1 MHQRRAQQ
9 ILLQD
14 LKRVPAVVIFGPR
27 QVGKTTLVRQLMAQ
41 NPKHFILLDLELPS
55 DRAKLTDPE
64 LYLTQFEDKT
74 VVLDEVQFVPDLF
87 PVLRALI
94 DKNRSPGR
102 FILLGSA
109 SPKLMQQSAESLAC
123 RVRYREL
130 YPLDL
135 TEIGSADVEKLWLRG
150 GFPEPFDAEDAK
162 EAMQWHPDFLRSY
175 TTRDL
180 RLLGLPMATTQLER
194 LLQMLAF
201 MHGQQLNYSSIAKSL
216 GLSVPTVSHAVQF
229 LEEALLIRLLKPWS
243 SNTGKRLIRTPKVY
257 VRDTGMLHYLLGI
270 TTFDLLMGHPQAGN
284 SWEGFVVQQIMANLP
299 ASLTPYFYR
308 TAAGAELDLVLM
320 EGDQTLYALEI
331 KLSTA
336 PKISRGNT
344 ESANDLQPLHKVV
357 IYAKEDTYPLKDGWE
372 AMGIRGFLGRVG
384 VEN

>member
-1 MHQRRAQQ
+1 MYQRRAQQ

-14 LKRVPAVVIFGPR
+14 LKKVPAVVIFGPR

-41 NPKHFILLDLELPS
+41 NPEHFMLLDLELPS

-109 SPKLMQQSAESLAC
+109 SPKLMQQSAESLAG

-135 TEIGSADVEKLWLRG
+135 TETGSADVEKLWLRG

-162 EAMQWHPDFLRSY
+162 EAMQWHADFLRSY

-201 MHGQQLNYSSIAKSL
+201 THGQLLNYSAIAKSL

-243 SNTGKRLIRTPKVY
+243 SNVGKRLVRTPKVY
-257 VRDTGMLHYLLGI
+257 VRDTGMLHYLLGT

-284 SWEGFVVQQIMANLP
+284 SWEGFVVQQVMANLS
-299 ASLTPYFYR
+299 AGLTPFFYR

-320 EGDQTLYALEI
+320 QGEQTLYGLEI

-336 PKISRGNT
+336 PNISRGNT

-357 IYAKEDTYPLKDGWE
+357 IYAKEDAYPLKDGWE
-372 AMGIRGFLGRVG
+372 AMGMRGFLERLG
-384 VEN
+384 

>member
-1 MHQRRAQQ
+1 
-9 ILLQD
+9 
-14 LKRVPAVVIFGPR
+14 
-27 QVGKTTLVRQLMAQ
+27 MAQ
-41 NPKHFILLDLELPS
+41 NPEHFILLDLELPS

-102 FILLGSA
+102 FILLSSA
-109 SPKLMQQSAESLAC
+109 SPKLMQQSAESLAG

-135 TEIGSADVEKLWLRG
+135 TETGSTDVEKLWLRG
-150 GFPEPFDAEDAK
+150 GFPEPFDSEDAK
-162 EAMQWHPDFLRSY
+162 EAMQWHADFLRSY

-180 RLLGLPMATTQLER
+180 RLLGLPMATIQLER

-201 MHGQQLNYSSIAKSL
+201 THGQLLNYSSIAKSL

-243 SNTGKRLIRTPKVY
+243 TNAGKRLIRTPKVY
-257 VRDTGMLHYLLGI
+257 IRDTGMLHYLLGA

-299 ASLTPYFYR
+299 AGLTPYFYR

-320 EGDQTLYALEI
+320 QGEQTLYALEI

-344 ESANDLQPLHKVV
+344 ESANDLQPLQKVV
-357 IYAKEDTYPLKDGWE
+357 IYAKKDTYPLKDGWE
-372 AMGIRGFLGRVG
+372 AMGIKGFLERLG
-384 VEN
+384 